1 MAEQGFTL
9 TSPDFANGEMIP
21 RQFTGDG
28 EDKSPELKWIHAPE
42 GTRSFALIVD
52 DPDAPNGTF
61 THWVLFDIPA
71 EAQFLPQGVPKMGVG
86 GRNDFQ
92 HDRYGGPMPPPHH
105 GVHRYYFKLY
115 ALDIESLNLPQ
126 GAKREEV
133 ENAMEGHILDQVE
146 LMGRFERPSAEF
158 AENR

>member
-1 MAEQGFTL
+1 MAQQGFSL
-9 TSPDFANGEMIP
+9 TSPDFTNGQMIP
-21 RQFTGDG
+21 RQFTGEG
-28 EDKSPELKWIHAPE
+28 EERSPELKWLHAPE

-71 EAQFLPQGVPKMGVG
+71 EAQFIPQGVPKMGVG
-86 GRNDFQ
+86 GHNDFH
-92 HDRYGGPMPPPHH
+92 HDHYGGPMPPPHH

-115 ALDIESLNLPQ
+115 ALDIESLNLKQ

-133 ENAMEGHILDQVE
+133 EQAMEGHIIGQAE
-146 LMGRFERPSAEF
+146 LMGRYERPSAEF
-158 AENR
+158 AESK